1 MRRRRRFLRWMR
13 RLLGLHLP
21 VLAIVAFAIAPYAW
35 TFLTSITP
43 ELDLNVEVRY
53 FPRHPTADNYA
64 RLFANIHFGRNV
76 RDSLIVAC
84 GTTLLGLSLTL
95 TASYSFSRF
104 KFRFRGPLLIQFLVV
119 NMFPVV
125 LLLIPLFIVMR
136 VLGLMDT
143 HAALIIAYSTF
154 TIPFS
159 TWMMTSFFRAIPKEL
174 DESAQMDGLGRIAT
188 MLRIVIPIAAP
199 GIAATAIYIFVTA
212 WNEFIYAAVF
222 TTSRVRTIPVALQNM
237 VGEYQIAWGL
247 LTSGGTV
254 AALPVVVLF
263 FFVQKQL
270 ISGMTAGAVKG

>member
-1 MRRRRRFLRWMR
+1 MKRRKRARWLR

-21 VLAIVAFAIAPYAW
+21 VLGIVAFAIAPYVW
-35 TFLTSITP
+35 TFITSITP
-43 ELDLNVEVRY
+43 ERDLNVEVRY
-53 FPRHPTADNYA
+53 FPRRPTAENYA
-64 RLFANIHFGRNV
+64 RLFANIRFGRNV
-76 RDSLIVAC
+76 RDSLIVAS
-84 GTTLLGLSLTL
+84 GTTVLGLSLTL

-104 KFRFRGPLLIQFLVV
+104 RFRFRGPLLIQFLVI

-125 LLLIPLFIVMR
+125 LLLIPLFIIMR

-159 TWMMTSFFRAIPKEL
+159 TWMLTSFFRAIPTEL
-174 DESAQMDGLGRIAT
+174 DESAQMDGLGRLGT
-188 MLRIVIPIAAP
+188 MVRIVFPIAAP
-199 GIAATAIYIFVTA
+199 GIAATAIYIFITA

-237 VGEYQIAWGL
+237 VGEYQITWSL
-247 LTSGGTV
+247 LTSGGVV
-254 AALPVVVLF
+254 AALPVVVMF